1 MRRFTFVLAL
11 LAVTLTAGAAWSQ
24 PQAPAPAARPRPAA
38 AAPGVKGV
46 ATSMQIM
53 KLMTIPFSDVVFMAG
68 SEPPKDQNGWT
79 QVQEQ
84 AIALAEAGNLLMVG
98 GRSKGAAWMRMAR
111 AQVDA
116 AEAAAKA
123 AAAKNGDQLS
133 SAADALY
140 ETCANCHKQYMPNR

>member
-1 MRRFTFVLAL
+1 MRRFTFVLSL
-11 LAVTLTAGAAWSQ
+11 LAVTVTAGAAWS
-24 PQAPAPAARPRPAA
+24 QAPAPAARPKP

-46 ATSMQIM
+46 ATSIQIM
-53 KLMTIPFSDVVFMAG
+53 KTMTIPFSDVVFMAG
-68 SEPPKDQNGWT
+68 SEPPKDQKGWT

-84 AIALAEAGNLLMVG
+84 AIALAESGNLLMVG
-98 GRSKGAAWMRMAR
+98 GRSKGPAWMRMAR

-123 AAAKNGDQLS
+123 AAAKNGDRLS

-140 ETCANCHKQYMPNR
+140 ETCANCHKQYMPQK

>member
-24 PQAPAPAARPRPAA
+24 QAAPAASPRPAA
-38 AAPGVKGV
+38 PAPGVKGV
-46 ATSMQIM
+46 ATPMQIM
-53 KLMTIPFSDVVFMAG
+53 KTMTIPFSDVVFMAG
-68 SEPPKDQNGWT
+68 SEPPKDQKGWT

-123 AAAKNGDQLS
+123 AAAKNGDRLS

-140 ETCANCHKQYMPNR
+140 ETCANCHKQYMPSK

>member
-1 MRRFTFVLAL
+1 MRRFTFVLSL
-11 LAVTLTAGAAWSQ
+11 LAVTMTAGAAFS
-24 PQAPAPAARPRPAA
+24 QAPAPAARRSPAA

-46 ATSMQIM
+46 ATSIQIM
-53 KLMTIPFSDVVFMAG
+53 KTMTIPFSDAVFMAG
-68 SEPPKDQNGWT
+68 SEPPKDQKGWT

-98 GRSKGAAWMRMAR
+98 GRSKGPAWMRMAR

-116 AEAAAKA
+116 AELAAKA
-123 AAAKNGDQLS
+123 AGAKNGDQLS

-140 ETCANCHKQYMPNR
+140 ETCANCHKQYMPQK

>member
-1 MRRFTFVLAL
+1 MRRFTFVLAS
-11 LAVTLTAGAAWSQ
+11 LAVALTAGAAWSQ
-24 PQAPAPAARPRPAA
+24 QAPAPAARPRPAA
-38 AAPGVKGV
+38 SAPGVKGV

-53 KLMTIPFSDVVFMAG
+53 KTMTIPFSDVVFMAG
-68 SEPPKDQNGWT
+68 SEPPKDQKGWT

-98 GRSKGAAWMRMAR
+98 GRSKGAPWMRMAR

-116 AEAAAKA
+116 AEAAARA

-133 SAADALY
+133 SAADTLY